1 MKNRDLFEQLIKE
14 NVLEKFQKNR
24 YGRYVLLSAHIQAM
38 EECKIISRAD
48 VMSNLSEF
56 ARLLTEIL
64 GENVC
69 YKKFHQQYHNPTHHQ
84 YDMIDEYII
93 SYNEITSN
101 HWQAQIDTET
111 QDM

>member
-48 VMSNLSEF
+48 VLNNMSDF
-56 ARLLTEIL
+56 VRTLTSIL
-64 GENVC
+64 GEQVN
-69 YKKFHQQYHNPTHHQ
+69 YKKFHQQYHNPTNHQ
-84 YDMIDEYII
+84 YQIIDEYII
-93 SYNEITSN
+93 FYTNT
-101 HWQAQIDTET
+101 HKHRKLHA
-111 QDM
+111 